1 LTRVFLDANVIFAA
15 ADSSTGAARVLVR
28 LAKQE
33 DSGITLLA
41 TPYTFDEAERN
52 IQRECPNA
60 LDAFY
65 DVREHLS
72 AGVEPSE
79 DFAASLNARLP
90 TGVRLPNKDLP
101 VLGGAIVA
109 GADWLLTHDCEHFGP
124 LYGHTIEDVEIL
136 RPGTA
141 LRRLQQ
147 PTRGSP
153 E

>member
-1 LTRVFLDANVIFAA
+1 LIRVFLDANVIFAA
-15 ADSSTGAARVLVR
+15 ADSSTGAARILVR

-41 TPYTFDEAERN
+41 TPYTVDEAERN
-52 IQRECPNA
+52 IQRERPDV
-60 LDAFY
+60 LDTFY

-72 AGVEPSE
+72 VGVEPSE
-79 DFAASLNARLP
+79 DFVGSLNTRLP

-101 VLGGAIVA
+101 VLGGAIIA
-109 GADWLLTHDCEHFGP
+109 GADWLLTHDGEHFGP
-124 LYGHTIEDVEIL
+124 LYGYTMEGVEIL

-141 LRRLQQ
+141 LRRLQL
-147 PTRGSP
+147 PASGSS